1 VGSEGGGHPPVPAT
15 RSSTTKT
22 LIQPPATSIVSM
34 AVITHVH
41 SCVYTY
47 GVTSW
52 QKPRGVPQGSVLF
65 PFSFSPS
72 SPSLISLYFSLTRC
86 PRTNRWSKV
95 MSPAHQR
102 CRPAWRQTIPP
113 GAPLTKQQRPY
124 DAGSTRA
131 ISLNVTQ
138 HWLRARPTFDS
149 QRPDDAVLCP
159 MVTKCLFWSNTDW
172 DTKSVCIVRCKKYK
186 PSTMWFWIAAR
197 ALLCSC

>member
-1 VGSEGGGHPPVPAT
+1 MDEWAHSVCLVRGVEKHAGFPLRARVCVRCMAVLNVINVWAAGSEGGGHPPVPAT
-15 RSSTTKT
+15 HSSTTKT
-22 LIQPPATSIVSM
+22 LIQPPATSVVSNNTWLWSH
-34 AVITHVH
+34 THMH

-95 MSPAHQR
+95 MSPAHQL
-102 CRPAWRQTIPP
+102 CRPAWWQTSPL
-113 GAPLTKQQRPY
+113 GAPLTKQQPPY
-124 DAGSTRA
+124 NAGSTWA

-138 HWLRARPTFDS
+138 HWLRARPTI
-149 QRPDDAVLCP
+149 QQH
-159 MVTKCLFWSNTDW
+159 
-172 DTKSVCIVRCKKYK
+172 
-186 PSTMWFWIAAR
+186 
-197 ALLCSC
+197 